1 MHLAKPTTAAL
12 KRTLGF
18 IAASF
23 ITSFS
28 IAQENS
34 PYSRY
39 GLGDISPNQN
49 MVNRAMGG
57 ISAGYSDFQS
67 INFVNPAS
75 LANLRSTVFD
85 IGGSID
91 IRNLKSNNT
100 PEKFKSVN
108 TFISY
113 LQIGFPIAS
122 QKFQKKGNYWGVS
135 FGLRPVTRINYKIE
149 RNERLPNIDSLK
161 TIFEGNGGLTQA
173 NISTGI
179 RFKNLSFGLST
190 GYAFGSKDY
199 STKLEFQNDTVV
211 YYKSNTANKTQLG
224 GAFLDLGV
232 QYEIKINKKD
242 SANPANS
249 KMGVLRLGA
258 YAKMKQNLN
267 GTRDNLNTTYAYS
280 GTGSIYDIDTVSS
293 VLGSKGKINI
303 PATYG
308 AGFTY
313 ANSNWLWGADIEMTN
328 WSDYRYYG
336 QKDLVQNSYTI
347 RAGAQFFPAK
357 FNTPASKYWNFV
369 KYRAGFYYGNDY
381 VKINGQNRAAYAF
394 TFGAGMPLTKIQRNY
409 YEAARDGDVVLNAG
423 VELGAR
429 GNKESTSLREGLLRF
444 NIGINMSARWFTRY
458 KYD

>member
-12 KRTLGF
+12 KRTFGL

-23 ITSFS
+23 ITSLTM
-28 IAQENS
+28 AQENS

-39 GLGDISPNQN
+39 GIGDISPNQN

-57 ISAGYSDFQS
+57 IAAGYSDFQS

-75 LANLRSTVFD
+75 LPNLRTTVFD
-85 IGGSID
+85 LGANID
-91 IRNLKSNNT
+91 IRNLKSNTT

-108 TFISY
+108 TYISY
-113 LQIGFPIAS
+113 LQIGFPLAS
-122 QKFQKKGNYWGVS
+122 QKMQRKGNFWGLS
-135 FGLRPVTRINYKIE
+135 FGLRPITRINYKVE
-149 RNERLPNIDSLK
+149 KNERLSNIDSLN
-161 TIFEGNGGLTQA
+161 TLFEGNGGITQA

-179 RFKNLSFGLST
+179 KLKNFSLGVST

-199 STKLEFQNDTVV
+199 STRLNFVNDTVV
-211 YYKSNTANKTQLG
+211 YYKSNTATKTQFG
-224 GAFLDLGV
+224 GMFLDLGV
-232 QYEIKINKKD
+232 QYEIKFNKSD
-242 SANPANS
+242 SANPAKS
-249 KMGVLRLGA
+249 RAGILRLGA
-258 YAKMKQNLN
+258 YTKLRQNLSA
-267 GTRDNLNTTYAYS
+267 TRDNIAETFAYDGSGGTY
-280 GTGSIYDIDTVSS
+280 TIDTVSS
-293 VLGSKGKINI
+293 VLGARGKINI

-313 ANSNWLWGADIEMTN
+313 ANSNWLWGADVEMTN
-328 WSDYRYYG
+328 WTDYRYYG
-336 QKDLVQNSYTI
+336 QKDAVQNTYTI
-347 RAGAQFFPAK
+347 RVGAQYFPAK
-357 FNTPASKYWNFV
+357 FNTPASRYWNFV

-381 VKINGQNRAAYAF
+381 IKLDDKNRTAYAF

-409 YEAARDGDVVLNAG
+409 YEAARDGDVTLNAG

-429 GNKESTSLREGLLRF
+429 GNKQSQGLREGTLRF